1 MASELVARKS
11 TSLGWPS
18 SARRTAWSRPS
29 VNSAISASV
38 TVSGG
43 QMRRK
48 FFTQITITPPSAA
61 LRRMR
66 SAMAGSGARVL
77 RSLTMSSIW

>member
-1 MASELVARKS
+1 MAVE
-11 TSLGWPS
+11 GE
-18 SARRTAWSRPS
+18 RTARSRRS
-29 VNSAISASV
+29 VKAAISASV

-66 SAMAGSGARVL
+66 SAMAGSGVRL
-77 RSLTMSSIW
+77 SLSLTMSSIW